1 MDPDK
6 IRAAFLEKFKTIAN
20 ERIDKLEELFGKIED
35 KPSDEDTAEQLM
47 RELHTLK
54 GESRMMGFSD
64 AGRILHAI
72 EDVLKAH
79 QEKSFSELGTFSD
92 VYKETLAEV
101 SGVLI
106 HDEKCAV
113 DAICQNLAQCL
124 EQDKASVADSAQK
137 ATSPKKK
144 TKAAAKKKTSD
155 TKTESG
161 TGAKAQEK
169 SPAAKQSNNEVRG
182 SKAASAASKPQ
193 AAASKV
199 DDRVDLSR
207 YKLSKMVRVEGAKL
221 DQLSDMAGELFSAHL
236 RLHEIASGL
245 EGLTLEARSLAGN
258 LERFSATIEGG
269 NGALEGMVSGFQSLY
284 RELARMRWL
293 LHERSSSTST
303 MLDYLLEHVRQ
314 IRLLPVSNLFHLY
327 RAAARDIARG
337 TDKQIEV
344 KLEGESTLVDRSILD
359 ALGDIM
365 LHLIRNA
372 ADHGIEASA
381 ERSEA
386 GKTPRGTL
394 ILRARPVDD
403 KVWIEVEDDG
413 RGIDPERVVGKALA
427 KGLLSAEQAER
438 IDPDDAI
445 ELIFLPGFTT
455 AEIAT
460 DFSGRGVGMDVVR
473 TKLQDLG
480 GAIRVVSTPGQGTRF
495 TLELPTS
502 IAIARVL
509 LFGVADQVFAL
520 LATFVEKVDRVDLS
534 NLIRTPSGQ
543 AIQVDGKTITVAD
556 AGELLRLG
564 KTMQASKRIPL
575 VFVEHGGRR
584 LALAV
589 DKLIGERELSIK
601 PFSPFLADVRAV
613 SGVATLEDGTLVLVL
628 HAGEIASSGT
638 RAGKTLLQALI
649 VEQGKTHRV
658 LLVEDSLI
666 TRELEKSVLLSFG
679 LEVEEAGD
687 GLEAM
692 EKLAS
697 GQFDMIVSDVE
708 MPRMTGFELTRK
720 IKQSENFAHL
730 PVILVTTLGADADR
744 RRGLEAG
751 ADGYVVKSEFGS
763 QSFLDLVRRFL
774 N

>member
-1 MDPDK
+1 VDPDK
-6 IRAAFLEKFKTIAN
+6 IKAAFLEKFKTIAN
-20 ERIDKLEELFGKIED
+20 ERIDKLEELFDKIED
-35 KPSDEDTAEQLM
+35 NPSDEDTAEQLM

-54 GESRMMGFSD
+54 GESRMMGFSK

-72 EDVLKAH
+72 EDVLKYH
-79 QEKSFSELGTFSD
+79 QDKSFTDVGNFSD
-92 VYKETLAEV
+92 VYKETLVEV

-106 HDEKCAV
+106 HDEKCTV
-113 DAICQNLAQCL
+113 DATCQKLAQCL
-124 EQDKASVADSAQK
+124 EQDKASDADGAEKAASPEQKPKAGAKNKTGDAKQSIKAAKGAK
-137 ATSPKKK
+137 ATS
-144 TKAAAKKKTSD
+144 AA
-155 TKTESG
+155 
-161 TGAKAQEK
+161 
-169 SPAAKQSNNEVRG
+169 P
-182 SKAASAASKPQ
+182 KPQ
-193 AAASKV
+193 AATSTT
-199 DDRVDLSR
+199 DDRVVDLSR
-207 YKLSKMVRVEGAKL
+207 YKLSKMVRVEGTKL

-236 RLHEIASGL
+236 RLHELTSGL
-245 EGLTLEARSLAGN
+245 EGLTLDARSLAGN

-269 NGALEGMVSGFQSLY
+269 NGALEDMVTGFQSLY
-284 RELARMRWL
+284 RDLARMRWL
-293 LHERSSSTST
+293 LHERSSGTST
-303 MLDYLLEHVRQ
+303 MLDYLLEHVQQ

-337 TDKQIEV
+337 TGKQIEV

-372 ADHGIEASA
+372 ADHGIESSA

-386 GKTPRGTL
+386 GKNPRGTL

-413 RGIDPERVVGKALA
+413 RGIDPERVVQKALT
-427 KGLLSAEQAER
+427 KGLLSAEQADR

-455 AEIAT
+455 AEIVT

-480 GAIRVVSTPGQGTRF
+480 GAIRVVSTPGQGSRF

-520 LATFVEKVDRVDLS
+520 LATFVEKVDRVDPS
-534 NLIRTPSGQ
+534 ALIRTPTGQ

-564 KTMQASKRIPL
+564 KTIQASERIPL

-601 PFSPFLADVRAV
+601 PFSPYLSDVRAV

-687 GLEAM
+687 GLEAL

-708 MPRMTGFELTRK
+708 MPRMTGFELTRS
-720 IKQSENFAHL
+720 IKQSEKFAHL

-744 RRGLEAG
+744 RRGMEAG

-774 N
+774 S